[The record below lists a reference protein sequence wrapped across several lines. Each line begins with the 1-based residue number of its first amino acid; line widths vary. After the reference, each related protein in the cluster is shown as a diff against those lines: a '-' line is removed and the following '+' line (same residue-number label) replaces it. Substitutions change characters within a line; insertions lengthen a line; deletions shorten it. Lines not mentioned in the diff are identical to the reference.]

1 MLPRLGSTHEL
12 EFLVSPAQVIDFA
25 SGGLPAVLS
34 TPALLFALERTAREA
49 LAPFLEPG
57 EQSLGTEVELEHL
70 APTPEGSTVRC
81 SARIVQVDK
90 PLISFQWEARDDVEV
105 IARGFHRRAVIRIDR
120 FARRVEKKQ
129 SR

>member
-1 MLPRLGSTHEL
+1 MSEL
-12 EFLVSPAQVIDFA
+12 EFVVGSAQVIDFA

-34 TPALLFALERTAREA
+34 TPALVLALERTAREG

-57 EQSLGTEVELEHL
+57 EQSLGTEIEIQHL

-81 SARIVQVDK
+81 SARIVQVEK
-90 PLISFQWEARDDVEV
+90 PLVSFQLEARDDVEV

-120 FARRVEKKQ
+120 FARRVEKKR